1 MDRETAQSTLL
12 PYPISTFLVRCRGN
26 PINSS
31 MHPGY
36 AISLKTSEKDI
47 KHMKLL
53 DNLNDE
59 YFLSDHR
66 KFKSVAEL
74 VSYHSQHSLD
84 ESFKGLDTTYFENI
98 QKRYKTRET
107 VRQSD

>member
-74 VSYHSQHSLD
+74 VSYHSQHSLN
-84 ESFKGLDTTYFENI
+84 ESFKGKVKGTYI
-98 QKRYKTRET
+98 IK
-107 VRQSD
+107 

>member
-74 VSYHSQHSLD
+74 VSYHSQHSLN
-84 ESFKGLDTTYFENI
+84 ESFKGKNRKEITYKKIIFE
-98 QKRYKTRET
+98 K
-107 VRQSD
+107 V

>member
-74 VSYHSQHSLD
+74 CQLNHSSKTSTRNK
-84 ESFKGLDTTYFENI
+84 SFLADVPMVIFSRVKLEF
-98 QKRYKTRET
+98 
-107 VRQSD
+107 

>member
-26 PINSS
+26 PINAA

-59 YFLSDHR
+59 FFLSDHR

-74 VSYHSQHSLD
+74 VSYHSQHSLN
-84 ESFKGLDTTYFENI
+84 ESFKGKSIISKKSPKKTFEN
-98 QKRYKTRET
+98 KKKTFL
-107 VRQSD
+107 